1 MKNLNRKITVWTVT
15 LLSLATANITMA
27 DDVKDAL
34 KAADQTQARASEAP
48 ACYNK
53 ASGIIG
59 MEVKNQNNERLGTI
73 RDVVF
78 DLNTERVSYVVLG
91 AKKGSLG
98 LEEKYLAVPM
108 SALRATGDAKVLILN
123 ADKDKVAA
131 ATGFSREAWPAVGSP
146 SWGAEPFWQ
155 PDTQVPAVTDKTTD
169 NYNTKSKT
177 DGFPSTPTP
186 TPAGVPAR
194 TGAPVLTTPGDK

>member
-1 MKNLNRKITVWTVT
+1 MKNINRKIAVWTVA
-15 LLSLATANITMA
+15 LLSLATANATLA
-27 DDVKDAL
+27 GDDKDAA
-34 KAADQTQARASEAP
+34 KSADQARAGEAP

-59 MEVKNQNNERLGTI
+59 MEVKNQNDERLGKI

-91 AKKGSLG
+91 AKKGLLG
-98 LEEKYLAVPM
+98 SEEKYLAVPM
-108 SALRATGDAKVLILN
+108 SALRATGDGKYLILN

-131 ATGFSREAWPAVGSP
+131 AAGFSLEAWPAVGSP

-155 PDTQVPAVTDKTTD
+155 PDTQVPAVTDKSTD
-169 NYNTKSKT
+169 NYDNTKKKT